1 VRHSHI
7 RIAVDDEPVAA
18 APHLFDDRPIASP
31 ELALV
36 DFDLAKQLRADM
48 PSSEPFRPR
57 EVVRPAYLSLV
68 FDVDAP
74 EPAQAELPVPVDEHD
89 WPAADVVE
97 LVPPAYV
104 VVAADEDVDD
114 VALDDHDAPDVAESF
129 DDSLPA
135 VVAPTDELP
144 DYIVARE
151 VPFDV
156 VAEDVLASDGVVLD
170 KEVGGYVPEG
180 IVLPVL
186 PTLEQPAEALP
197 DYIVRDDEPIVDI
210 FPEYVVLADD
220 VRVDDGLPTD
230 GEASADDAESSS
242 DYPVL
247 PDLDDRSDA
256 LEETEAALRKIREN
270 MGVPSTARRTRRV
283 RRRFTVATG
292 LCAVTVLA
300 VYAAEV
306 ELGVAHVP
314 GWVSL

>member
-1 VRHSHI
+1 
-7 RIAVDDEPVAA
+7 VDDEPVAA

-36 DFDLAKQLRADM
+36 DFDLAEQLRADM

-74 EPAQAELPVPVDEHD
+74 EPAQAELPVPVEEHD

-97 LVPPAYV
+97 LVPAYV

-114 VALDDHDAPDVAESF
+114 VALDDHDAPHVAESF
-129 DDSLPA
+129 DDSVQAL
-135 VVAPTDELP
+135 VAPTDELP
-144 DYIVARE
+144 DYIVARDE

-156 VAEDVLASDGVVLD
+156 VPEDVLPSDGAVLD
-170 KEVGGYVPEG
+170 EEVGGYVPEG

-186 PTLEQPAEALP
+186 PTLEEPAEALP
-197 DYIVRDDEPIVDI
+197 DYIVREDEPVVDI

-220 VRVDDGLPTD
+220 VRVDDGPTND
-230 GEASADDAESSS
+230 GEASADDAQSSS

-247 PDLDDRSDA
+247 PDLDDRRDA
-256 LEETEAALRKIREN
+256 LEETEAALRKIRDN
-270 MGVPSTARRTRRV
+270 MGVPSTARRARRL

-292 LCAVTVLA
+292 LCAVTALA

-314 GWVSL
+314 GWLSL